1 MNDPAPVQTISNP
14 RRRKFLAVI
23 GSVFAVVALAWVM
36 YWLLVLSRRETTNDA
51 YVVGDQVAVA
61 AQAGGT
67 VIDVLAEETQRVDAG
82 QVLVRL
88 DPTDSQVA
96 LEHAASTLAL
106 SVRQV
111 RQQRAAAEQSD
122 ANIASR
128 QLDLQW
134 AEAELARRQPLLEQH
149 AVAPEELRELESK
162 VALARAALQAAQGQS
177 RAAHAPVEGVTAERN
192 PAVQEARASF
202 LQAWIAASRATVR
215 APVAGYLARRNVQA
229 GQQVSPGQ
237 SLFTIVPLDKL
248 WVEANFKE
256 GQLRALRIG
265 QPVRIDSD
273 LYGGAVEY
281 HGRIAG
287 VGVGTGA
294 AFSLL
299 PAQNASGNW
308 IKVVQRVPVRIALAA
323 DELARHPL
331 RIGLS
336 TTVNVD
342 TKDRS
347 GASLAAAPD
356 TRAIASTAIYAAD
369 LQAAEQSADAVIRGE
384 PLRRP

>member
-1 MNDPAPVQTISNP
+1 MNDPAAGQTIGNP
-14 RRRKFLAVI
+14 RRRKYLLII
-23 GSVFAVVALAWVM
+23 GSVLAVVAVAWVI
-36 YWLLVLSRRETTNDA
+36 YWLAVLSQRETTNDA

-61 AQAGGT
+61 AQTVGT
-67 VIDVLAEETQRVDAG
+67 VVDVLAEETQRVDAG

-96 LEHAASTLAL
+96 LAHAASTLAL
-106 SVRQV
+106 SVRQI
-111 RQQRAAAEQSD
+111 RQQGATAEQSD
-122 ANIASR
+122 ANILGR

-134 AEAELARRQPLLEQH
+134 AEAEVARREPLLAQH
-149 AVAPEELRELESK
+149 AIAPEELRELESK
-162 VALARAALQAAQGQS
+162 VALARAALQAAQRQS
-177 RAAHAPVEGVTAERN
+177 RAVHALVDGVPVEQN
-192 PAVQEARASF
+192 PAVQEARAAY

-215 APVAGYLARRNVQA
+215 SPVAGYVARRNVQA
-229 GQQVSPGQ
+229 GQQVSAGQ
-237 SLFTIVPLDKL
+237 PLFTIVPLEKL

-265 QPVRIDSD
+265 QSVRIASD
-273 LYGGAVEY
+273 LYGNTVEY

-308 IKVVQRVPVRIALAA
+308 IKVVQRVPVRIALQA

-356 TRAIASTAIYAAD
+356 TRAVASTAIYAAD
-369 LQAAEQSADAVIRGE
+369 LQAAEQSATR
-384 PLRRP
+384 

>member
-1 MNDPAPVQTISNP
+1 MNDPAPAQTPGNP
-14 RRRKFLAVI
+14 RRRKFLLVI
-23 GSVFAVVALAWVM
+23 GSVFAVVALAWVL

-61 AQAGGT
+61 AQTGGT

-96 LEHAASTLAL
+96 LEHAASTLAI

-111 RQQRAAAEQSD
+111 RQQGAAAGQSD
-122 ANIASR
+122 ANTAGR

-134 AEAELARRQPLLEQH
+134 AEGELARRQPLLEQH
-149 AVAPEELRELESK
+149 AIAPEELKELESK
-162 VALARAALQAAQGQS
+162 VALARAALQAAQRQS
-177 RAAHAPVEGVTAERN
+177 RAAHALVEGVSAELN

-237 SLFTIVPLDKL
+237 SLFTIVPLEKL

-256 GQLRALRIG
+256 GQLRALRLG
-265 QPVRIDSD
+265 QPVRINSD

-308 IKVVQRVPVRIALAA
+308 IKVVQRVPVRIALDAG
-323 DELARHPL
+323 ELARHPL

-347 GASLAAAPD
+347 GASLAAVPD
-356 TRAIASTAIYAAD
+356 TRAVASTAIYAAD

>member
-1 MNDPAPVQTISNP
+1 MNDPAPAQTISNP
-14 RRRKFLAVI
+14 RRRKFLGVI
-23 GSVFAVVALAWVM
+23 GAVFAVVALAWVM

-111 RQQRAAAEQSD
+111 RQQGAAAEQSD

-149 AVAPEELRELESK
+149 AIAPEELRELESK

-177 RAAHAPVEGVTAERN
+177 RAAHAPVEGVTAEHN

-347 GASLAAAPD
+347 GASLAAVPD
-356 TRAIASTAIYAAD
+356 TRAVASTAIYAAD

>member
-1 MNDPAPVQTISNP
+1 MNDPAPGKSISNP
-14 RRRKFLAVI
+14 RRRKFLQSI
-23 GSVFAVVALAWVM
+23 GAVFAALALAWST
-36 YWLLVLSRRETTNDA
+36 YWLLVLSQRQTTNDA
-51 YVVGDQVAVA
+51 YVVGDQVGVA
-61 AQAGGT
+61 AQTSGT

-96 LEHAASTLAL
+96 LAHAASTLAL

-111 RQQRAAAEQSD
+111 RQQSATAEQND
-122 ANIASR
+122 ANIVSR

-134 AEAELARRQPLLEQH
+134 AEAELARREPLLAQH
-149 AVAPEELRELESK
+149 AIAPEELRELESK
-162 VALARAALQAAQGQS
+162 VALARAALQAAQRQA
-177 RAAHAPVEGVTAERN
+177 RAAHALVDGVPAEQN
-192 PAVQEARASF
+192 PAVQEARAAY

-215 APVAGYLARRNVQA
+215 SPVAGYVARRNVQA
-229 GQQVSPGQ
+229 GQQVSAGQ
-237 SLFTIVPLDKL
+237 ALFTIVPLDKL

-256 GQLRALRIG
+256 AQLRALRIG
-265 QPVRIDSD
+265 QPVRIYAD

-308 IKVVQRVPVRIALAA
+308 IKVVQRVPVRIALQA
-323 DELARHPL
+323 DELVRHPL

-342 TKDRS
+342 TNDRS
-347 GASLAAAPD
+347 GASLAASPD
-356 TRAIASTAIYAAD
+356 TRAVASTTIYAAD

>member
-1 MNDPAPVQTISNP
+1 MNDPAAGQTIGNP
-14 RRRKFLAVI
+14 RRRKYLLII
-23 GSVFAVVALAWVM
+23 GSVVAVVALAWVI
-36 YWLLVLSRRETTNDA
+36 YWLAVLSQRETTNDA

-61 AQAGGT
+61 AQTVGT
-67 VIDVLAEETQRVDAG
+67 VVDVLAEETQRVDAG

-96 LEHAASTLAL
+96 LAHAASTLAL
-106 SVRQV
+106 SVRQI
-111 RQQRAAAEQSD
+111 RQQGATAEQSD
-122 ANIASR
+122 ANILGR

-134 AEAELARRQPLLEQH
+134 AEAEVARREPLLAQH
-149 AVAPEELRELESK
+149 AIAPEELRELESK
-162 VALARAALQAAQGQS
+162 VALARAALQAAQRQS
-177 RAAHAPVEGVTAERN
+177 RAVHALVDGVPVEQN
-192 PAVQEARASF
+192 PAVQEARAAY

-215 APVAGYLARRNVQA
+215 SPVAGYVARRNVQA
-229 GQQVSPGQ
+229 GQQVSAGQ
-237 SLFTIVPLDKL
+237 PLFTIVPLEKL

-265 QPVRIDSD
+265 QSVRIASD
-273 LYGGAVEY
+273 LYGNTVEY

-308 IKVVQRVPVRIALAA
+308 IKVVQRVPVRIALQA

-356 TRAIASTAIYAAD
+356 TRAVASTAIYAAD

>member
-1 MNDPAPVQTISNP
+1 MNDPAPAQTISNP

-23 GSVFAVVALAWVM
+23 GSVFAVVALAWVL

-111 RQQRAAAEQSD
+111 RQQGAAAEQSD

-149 AVAPEELRELESK
+149 AIAPEELRELESK

-177 RAAHAPVEGVTAERN
+177 RAAHAPIEGVTAELN

-229 GQQVSPGQ
+229 GQQVSPGL

-308 IKVVQRVPVRIALAA
+308 IKVVQRVPVRIALAT

-347 GASLAAAPD
+347 GASLAAVPD
-356 TRAIASTAIYAAD
+356 TRAVASTAIYAAD

>member
-1 MNDPAPVQTISNP
+1 MNEPAAGKAIGNP
-14 RRRKFLAVI
+14 RRRKFLQVI
-23 GSVFAVVALAWVM
+23 GAVFAALALAWLI
-36 YWLLVLSRRETTNDA
+36 YWLLVLSQRQTTNDA
-51 YVVGDQVAVA
+51 YVVGDQVGVA
-61 AQAGGT
+61 AQTGGT
-67 VIDVLAEETQRVDAG
+67 VIDVLAEETQRVDGG

-96 LEHAASTLAL
+96 LAHAASILAL

-111 RQQRAAAEQSD
+111 RQQAAAAEQSD
-122 ANIASR
+122 TNIVSR

-134 AEAELARRQPLLEQH
+134 AEAELARREPLLAQH
-149 AVAPEELRELESK
+149 AIAPEELRELENK
-162 VALARAALQAAQGQS
+162 VELARAALQSAQRQS
-177 RAAHAPVEGVTAERN
+177 RAAHALVDGVPTEQN
-192 PAVQEARASF
+192 PAVQEARAAY
-202 LQAWIAASRATVR
+202 LQAWIASSRATVR
-215 APVAGYLARRNVQA
+215 APVAGYVARRNVQA
-229 GQQVSPGQ
+229 GQPVSAGQ

-265 QPVRIDSD
+265 QPVRISAD
-273 LYGGAVEY
+273 LYGSAVEY

-308 IKVVQRVPVRIALAA
+308 IKVVQRVPVRIALQA
-323 DELARHPL
+323 DELVRHPL

-342 TKDRS
+342 TTDRT

-356 TRAIASTAIYAAD
+356 TRAVASTAIYAAE

>member
-1 MNDPAPVQTISNP
+1 MNDPAPAQTISNP

-23 GSVFAVVALAWVM
+23 GSVFAVVALAWVL

-111 RQQRAAAEQSD
+111 RQQGAAAEQSD

-149 AVAPEELRELESK
+149 AIAPEELRELESK

-177 RAAHAPVEGVTAERN
+177 RAAHAPIEGVTAELN

-229 GQQVSPGQ
+229 GQQVSPGL

-256 GQLRALRIG
+256 GQLRALHIG

-308 IKVVQRVPVRIALAA
+308 IKVVQRVPVRIALAT

-347 GASLAAAPD
+347 GASLAAVPD
-356 TRAIASTAIYAAD
+356 TRAVASTAIYAAD

>member
-1 MNDPAPVQTISNP
+1 M
-14 RRRKFLAVI
+14 
-23 GSVFAVVALAWVM
+23 
-36 YWLLVLSRRETTNDA
+36 
-51 YVVGDQVAVA
+51 
-61 AQAGGT
+61 
-67 VIDVLAEETQRVDAG
+67 
-82 QVLVRL
+82 
-88 DPTDSQVA
+88 
-96 LEHAASTLAL
+96 
-106 SVRQV
+106 
-111 RQQRAAAEQSD
+111 
-122 ANIASR
+122 ASR

-134 AEAELARRQPLLEQH
+134 AEADLAGPQQLPEQH
-149 AVAPEELRELESK
+149 AVAPEELRELEPR
-162 VALARAALQAAQGQS
+162 VAFAGAALQAAQGQS
-177 RAAHAPVEGVTAERN
+177 RAAHAPVEGVTAEHN

-294 AFSLL
+294 AHERGGSAA
-299 PAQNASGNW
+299 PHRTAA
-308 IKVVQRVPVRIALAA
+308 VARRRVAA
-323 DELARHPL
+323 RDDRHQPGDL
-331 RIGLS
+331 HGSTRHHDRERIGTLH
-336 TTVNVD
+336 
-342 TKDRS
+342 R
-347 GASLAAAPD
+347 
-356 TRAIASTAIYAAD
+356 R
-369 LQAAEQSADAVIRGE
+369 DA
-384 PLRRP
+384 RRKSQ

>member
-1 MNDPAPVQTISNP
+1 MNDPAPAQTIGNP
-14 RRRKFLAVI
+14 HRRKFLAVI
-23 GSVFAVVALAWVM
+23 GAVFAVVALAWVM

-96 LEHAASTLAL
+96 LDHAASTLAL

-111 RQQRAAAEQSD
+111 RQQGAAAEQSD

-237 SLFTIVPLDKL
+237 SLFTIVPLDRL

-356 TRAIASTAIYAAD
+356 TRAVASTAIYAAD

>member
-1 MNDPAPVQTISNP
+1 MNEPVPNQTLGNP
-14 RRRKFLAVI
+14 RRRKFLLVI
-23 GSVFAVVALAWVM
+23 GSVFAVLALAWVV
-36 YWLLVLSRRETTNDA
+36 YWLLVLSQRQTTNDA
-51 YVVGDQVAVA
+51 YVVGDQVGVA
-61 AQAGGT
+61 AQTAGT
-67 VIDVLAEETQRVDAG
+67 VVDVLAEETQRVDAG

-96 LEHAASTLAL
+96 LAHAASTLAL
-106 SVRQV
+106 SVRQI
-111 RQQRAAAEQSD
+111 RQQGANAGQSD
-122 ANIASR
+122 ANIVSR

-134 AEAELARRQPLLEQH
+134 AEDELARREPLLAQH
-149 AVAPEELRELESK
+149 AIAPEELRELESK
-162 VALARAALQAAQGQS
+162 LALARAALLAAQRQS
-177 RAAHAPVEGVTAERN
+177 RAVHALVDGVPPEQN
-192 PAVQEARASF
+192 PAVQEARGAY

-215 APVAGYLARRNVQA
+215 APVAGYVARRNVQA
-229 GQQVSPGQ
+229 GQQVSAGQ
-237 SLFTIVPLDKL
+237 PLFTIVPLDKV

-287 VGVGTGA
+287 LGVGTGA

-308 IKVVQRVPVRIALAA
+308 IKVVQRVPVRIALEA

-342 TKDRS
+342 TNDRS

-356 TRAIASTAIYAAD
+356 TRAVASTAIYAAD

-384 PLRRP
+384 PLRGP

>member
-128 QLDLQW
+128 HLDLQW

>member
-1 MNDPAPVQTISNP
+1 MNDPAPAPAISNP
-14 RRRKFLAVI
+14 RRRKFLGVI
-23 GSVFAVVALAWVM
+23 GSVFALLALAWVL

-51 YVVGDQVAVA
+51 YVAGDQVAVA

-96 LEHAASTLAL
+96 LAHAASTLAL
-106 SVRQV
+106 AVRQV
-111 RQQRAAAEQSD
+111 RQQGAAAAQSD
-122 ANIASR
+122 AGIAGR

-134 AEAELARRQPLLEQH
+134 AEAQLARRQPLLEQH
-149 AVAPEELRELESK
+149 AIAPEELRELESK
-162 VALARAALQAAQGQS
+162 VAVAQAALQVAQRQS
-177 RAAHAPVEGVTAERN
+177 RAAHALVDGVPSELN

-202 LQAWIAASRATVR
+202 LQAWIGASRAIVR
-215 APVAGYLARRNVQA
+215 SPVAGYVARRNVQA

-256 GQLRALRIG
+256 AQLRALRIG
-265 QPVRIDSD
+265 QPVRINAD

-323 DELARHPL
+323 DELVRHPL

-336 TTVNVD
+336 TNVNVD

-347 GASLAAAPD
+347 GASLAASPD
-356 TRAIASTAIYAAD
+356 TRAVASTAIYAAD
-369 LQAAEQSADAVIRGE
+369 LQGAEQAADAVIRGE

>member
-1 MNDPAPVQTISNP
+1 MNDPAPAPTLGNP
-14 RRRKFLAVI
+14 RRRKFLRII
-23 GSVFAVVALAWVM
+23 GSVFALLALAWVL

-51 YVVGDQVAVA
+51 YVAGDQVAVA

-96 LEHAASTLAL
+96 LTHAASTLAL
-106 SVRQV
+106 AVRQV
-111 RQQRAAAEQSD
+111 RQQGAAAAQSD
-122 ANIASR
+122 AGIVGR

-134 AEAELARRQPLLEQH
+134 AEAQLARRQPLLEQH
-149 AVAPEELRELESK
+149 AIAPEELRELESK
-162 VALARAALQAAQGQS
+162 VALAQAALQVAQRQS
-177 RAAHAPVEGVTAERN
+177 HAAHALVDGVPSELN

-308 IKVVQRVPVRIALAA
+308 IKVVQRVPVRIALEA
-323 DELARHPL
+323 DELVRHPL

-336 TTVNVD
+336 TNVNVD
-342 TKDRS
+342 TNDRS

-356 TRAIASTAIYAAD
+356 TRAVASTAIYAAD
-369 LQAAEQSADAVIRGE
+369 LQAAEQAADAVIRGE

>member
-1 MNDPAPVQTISNP
+1 MNDPVPVQTISNP

-229 GQQVSPGQ
+229 GQQVSSGQ

>member
-1 MNDPAPVQTISNP
+1 M
-14 RRRKFLAVI
+14 
-23 GSVFAVVALAWVM
+23 FAVVALAWVM

-177 RAAHAPVEGVTAERN
+177 RAAHAPVEGVTAEHN

-229 GQQVSPGQ
+229 GQQVSSGQ

-287 VGVGTGA
+287 V
-294 AFSLL
+294 
-299 PAQNASGNW
+299 
-308 IKVVQRVPVRIALAA
+308 
-323 DELARHPL
+323 
-331 RIGLS
+331 
-336 TTVNVD
+336 
-342 TKDRS
+342 RS
-347 GASLAAAPD
+347 RRTSWPGI
-356 TRAIASTAIYAAD
+356 RC
-369 LQAAEQSADAVIRGE
+369 ESAC
-384 PLRRP
+384 PPP

>member
-1 MNDPAPVQTISNP
+1 MNEPAPNGTISNS
-14 RRRKFLAVI
+14 RRRKFLLVI
-23 GSVFAVVALAWVM
+23 GSVFAVLALAWVL
-36 YWLLVLSRRETTNDA
+36 YWLLVLSQRETTNDA

-61 AQAGGT
+61 AQTAGT
-67 VIDVLAEETQRVDAG
+67 VVDVLAEETQRVDAG
-82 QVLVRL
+82 QVLVQL

-96 LEHAASTLAL
+96 LAHAASALAM
-106 SVRQV
+106 SVRQI
-111 RQQRAAAEQSD
+111 RQQGASAEQSD
-122 ANIASR
+122 AIILSR

-134 AEAELARRQPLLEQH
+134 AEAELARREPLLAKH
-149 AVAPEELRELESK
+149 AIAPEELRELESK
-162 VALARAALQAAQGQS
+162 VALARAALQAAQRQS
-177 RAAHAPVEGVTAERN
+177 RAVHALVDGVPAELN
-192 PAVQEARASF
+192 PAVQEARAAY
-202 LQAWIAASRATVR
+202 LQAWIASSRATVR
-215 APVAGYLARRNVQA
+215 SPVAGYVARRNVQA
-229 GQQVSPGQ
+229 GQQVSAGQ

-273 LYGGAVEY
+273 LYGSAVEY

-308 IKVVQRVPVRIALAA
+308 IKVVQRVPVRIALEAN
-323 DELARHPL
+323 ELLRHPL

-342 TKDRS
+342 TNDRS

-356 TRAIASTAIYAAD
+356 TRAVASTAIYAAD

>member
-1 MNDPAPVQTISNP
+1 MNEPAANQTIGNP
-14 RRRKFLAVI
+14 RRRKFLLAI
-23 GSVFAVVALAWVM
+23 GAVFAALALAWFV
-36 YWLLVLSRRETTNDA
+36 YWLLVLSQRQTTNDA
-51 YVVGDQVAVA
+51 SVVGDQVGVA
-61 AQAGGT
+61 AQTGGT

-96 LEHAASTLAL
+96 LAHAASTLAL
-106 SVRQV
+106 SVRQIH
-111 RQQRAAAEQSD
+111 QQGANAQQSD
-122 ANIASR
+122 ATISSR

-134 AEAELARRQPLLEQH
+134 AEAELARREPLLAQH
-149 AVAPEELRELESK
+149 AIAPEELRELENK
-162 VALARAALQAAQGQS
+162 IALARAALQAAQRQS
-177 RAAHAPVEGVTAERN
+177 RSVHALVDGVPPEQN
-192 PAVQEARASF
+192 PAVQEARAAY

-215 APVAGYLARRNVQA
+215 SPVAGYVARRNVQA
-229 GQQVSPGQ
+229 GQQVSAGQ
-237 SLFTIVPLDKL
+237 SLFTIVPLDKV

-287 VGVGTGA
+287 LGVGTGA

-308 IKVVQRVPVRIALAA
+308 IKVVQRVPVRIALDA

-342 TKDRS
+342 TNDRS

-356 TRAIASTAIYAAD
+356 SRAVSSTAIYAAD

-384 PLRRP
+384 PLRGP

>member
-1 MNDPAPVQTISNP
+1 MNEPAPNGTISNP
-14 RRRKFLAVI
+14 RRRKFLLVI
-23 GSVFAVVALAWVM
+23 GSAFAILALAWVL
-36 YWLLVLSRRETTNDA
+36 YWLLVLSQRETTNDA

-61 AQAGGT
+61 AQTAGT
-67 VIDVLAEETQRVDAG
+67 VVNVLAEETQRVEAG
-82 QVLVRL
+82 QVLVQL

-96 LEHAASTLAL
+96 LAHAAGTLAL
-106 SVRQV
+106 SVRQI
-111 RQQRAAAEQSD
+111 RQQGASAEQSD
-122 ANIASR
+122 ANILSR

-134 AEAELARRQPLLEQH
+134 AQAELARREPLLAQH
-149 AVAPEELRELESK
+149 AIAPEELRELESK
-162 VALARAALQAAQGQS
+162 VALAQAGLQAAQRQS
-177 RAAHAPVEGVTAERN
+177 RAVHALVDGVPAELN
-192 PAVQEARASF
+192 PAVQEARAGY

-215 APVAGYLARRNVQA
+215 SPVAGYVARRNVQA
-229 GQQVSPGQ
+229 GQQVSSGQ

-265 QPVRIDSD
+265 QPVRISSD
-273 LYGGAVEY
+273 LYGGAVAY

-287 VGVGTGA
+287 LGVGTGA

-308 IKVVQRVPVRIALAA
+308 IKVVQRVPVRIALEAN
-323 DELARHPL
+323 ELVRHPL

-342 TKDRS
+342 TNDRR

-384 PLRRP
+384 PLHRP

>member
-1 MNDPAPVQTISNP
+1 MNDPAPGKSISNP
-14 RRRKFLAVI
+14 RRRKFLQGI
-23 GSVFAVVALAWVM
+23 GAVFAALALAWST
-36 YWLLVLSRRETTNDA
+36 YWLLVLSQRQTTNDA
-51 YVVGDQVAVA
+51 YVVGDQVGVA
-61 AQAGGT
+61 AQTSGT

-96 LEHAASTLAL
+96 LAHAASTLAL

-111 RQQRAAAEQSD
+111 RQQSATAEQND
-122 ANIASR
+122 ANIVSR

-134 AEAELARRQPLLEQH
+134 AEAELARREPLLAQH
-149 AVAPEELRELESK
+149 AIAPEELRELESK
-162 VALARAALQAAQGQS
+162 VALARAALQAAQRQA
-177 RAAHAPVEGVTAERN
+177 RAAHALVDGVPAEQN
-192 PAVQEARASF
+192 PAVQEARAAY

-215 APVAGYLARRNVQA
+215 SPVAGYVARRNVQA
-229 GQQVSPGQ
+229 GQQVSAGQ
-237 SLFTIVPLDKL
+237 ALFTIVPLDKL

-256 GQLRALRIG
+256 AQLRALRIG
-265 QPVRIDSD
+265 QPVRIYAD

-308 IKVVQRVPVRIALAA
+308 IKVVQRVPVRIALQA
-323 DELARHPL
+323 DELVRHPL

-347 GASLAAAPD
+347 GASLAASPD
-356 TRAIASTAIYAAD
+356 TRAVASTTIYAAD

>member
-1 MNDPAPVQTISNP
+1 MNDPAPAQAISNP
-14 RRRKFLAVI
+14 RRRKFLAII
-23 GSVFAVVALAWVM
+23 GSVFALVALAWVL

-61 AQAGGT
+61 AQTGGT

-96 LEHAASTLAL
+96 LAHAASTLAL

-111 RQQRAAAEQSD
+111 RQQGAAAEQSD
-122 ANIASR
+122 AAIASR

-149 AVAPEELRELESK
+149 AIAPEELRELESK
-162 VALARAALQAAQGQS
+162 IALARAALQAAQRQA
-177 RAAHAPVEGVTAERN
+177 RAAHALVEGVPAELN

-237 SLFTIVPLDKL
+237 SLFTVVPLDKL

-265 QPVRIDSD
+265 QPVRIASD

-308 IKVVQRVPVRIALAA
+308 IKVVQRVPVRIALDAG
-323 DELARHPL
+323 ELAKHPL

-347 GASLAAAPD
+347 GASLAALPD
-356 TRAIASTAIYAAD
+356 TRAVASTAIYAAD

>member
-1 MNDPAPVQTISNP
+1 MNDPVPVQTISNP